1 MTSPRRSSKQAPGC
15 FLVFGENE
23 HDQKAIR
30 LLAEGVR
37 PDLAGAFQCRRR
49 PLVLIKGAR
58 PDKAKSNAEQIA
70 EVARQESAIREVAGV
85 LAHEDCDELEPAH
98 EVAGN
103 RIESALREAGCPQP
117 VAVTPAWELE
127 TWWLLFPEAVGK
139 VVKGWRTPDD
149 WLGRDLGRLRN
160 AKELLA
166 RAVRDPRNAS
176 AREYSENDAVEIA
189 SHVVSLGLLHSF
201 QDGQR
206 MTPGRGVSQTWTRS
220 ASFERFRK
228 KVIGLRR

>member
-1 MTSPRRSSKQAPGC
+1 MTSARRSPKRGSGG

-30 LLAEGVR
+30 VLAEGLR
-37 PDLAGAFQCRRR
+37 PDLAGTLLCRRR

-58 PDKAKSNAEQIA
+58 PEKAKSNAEQIA
-70 EVARQESAIREVAGV
+70 EVAKQESAIRAVAGV

-98 EVAGN
+98 EVAGA
-103 RIESALREAGCPQP
+103 RIESALQAAGCPQP

-160 AKELLA
+160 SKEALA

-176 AREYSENDAVEIA
+176 ARAYSENDAVEIA
-189 SHVVSLGLLHSF
+189 SHVVSLGLLPSF

-206 MTPGRGVSQTWTRS
+206 TTPGRGVSQLRTRS

-228 KVIGLRR
+228 KVVGLQR